1 MKKSFEEQISHYLN
15 AKAETLFAEHA
26 LPDIPQQ
33 PKQVLLSADMVFS
46 VFADI
51 KKAIMKTLEES
62 NNFEWYV
69 MMQKG
74 GKPTMFHPT
83 YVAAQAEAKRLSE
96 KEDGTAEIL
105 IRYQLVDD
113 SLPF

>member
-1 MKKSFEEQISHYLN
+1 MKNAFEQEISHYLN

-33 PKQVLLSADMVFS
+33 PKQVLLSADIVFS

-51 KKAIMKTLEES
+51 KKVILKTLEES
-62 NNFEWYV
+62 NNFDWYV
-69 MMQKG
+69 MLDKG
-74 GKPTMFHPT
+74 GKPTMRHPN
-83 YVAAQAEAKRLSE
+83 YVTAKAEAKRLSE
-96 KEDGTAEIL
+96 KEDDTAEIL

-113 SLPF
+113 TLPF